1 VILITGGSGF
11 VGRQVVKSLA
21 REGHW
26 LRLVL
31 RSGSS
36 ARPESGE
43 KIEVMET
50 PDLFSADP
58 DWLGAALKDI
68 DTVVHLA
75 WYTEPGK
82 YLQSEQNLACLAGTI
97 DLARACCRAGVR
109 RFVGV
114 GTCFEYDLDAGML
127 TTETPLKPRT
137 LYAAC
142 KVAAFQILGQLF
154 AARAI
159 EYAWCRLFYLYGE
172 GEDSRRLVPYVR
184 KKLSAGEP
192 AELSSG
198 NQIRDFMPVHEA
210 GAMIARTVLGTRI
223 GPINVCSGVPVT
235 VRQLAERI
243 ADEYGNRE
251 LLHFG
256 ARPENLVDPPCVVGV
271 RDGGEP
277 WP

>member
-1 VILITGGSGF
+1 MILITGASGF
-11 VGRQVVKSLA
+11 VGRHVVNGLSDQ
-21 REGHW
+21 ECF

-31 RSGSS
+31 RSRSS
-36 ARPESGE
+36 ARLEFGE
-43 KIEVMET
+43 KVQVVET
-50 PDLFSADP
+50 QDLFSADP
-58 DWLGAALKDI
+58 DWLAAALNGI
-68 DTVVHLA
+68 HTVVHLA
-75 WYTEPGK
+75 WYTEPGT
-82 YLQSEQNLACLAGTI
+82 YLESERNLACLTGTI
-97 DLARACCRAGVR
+97 SLARACCRAGVR

-127 TTETPLKPRT
+127 TTDTPLRPRT

-154 AARAI
+154 AASSI

-172 GEDSRRLVPYVR
+172 GEDSRRLVPYLR
-184 KKLSAGEP
+184 KKLSAREP
-192 AELSSG
+192 AELTSG
-198 NQIRDFMPVHEA
+198 NQIRDFLPVHEA
-210 GAMIARTVLGTRI
+210 GEMLARTVLGKRV
-223 GPINVCSGVPVT
+223 GPINVCSGIPVT

-256 ARPENLVDPPCVVGV
+256 ARPDNLIDPPCVVGV

-277 WP
+277 